1 MSRVQQVAG
10 ARFEQWVEAQLL
22 VARSRGLLVH
32 AEHTQAVARVI
43 RGKVVYAA
51 PGVAD
56 YVLCLRDGRYAA
68 VEAKACDGPRLYR
81 SRIGPLQARH
91 LDAVARGGALA
102 LLIVEFSGAAIER
115 FAVPWIDVPWAR
127 ARSADSASVA
137 DLVSWRIAP
146 GSCYLERFVWGPS

>member
-1 MSRVQQVAG
+1 MSRVQQAAG
-10 ARFEQWVEAQLL
+10 ARFEQWVEAQHV
-22 VARSRGLLVH
+22 VARNRGLLVH

-56 YVLCLRDGRYAA
+56 YVLCLAGGRYAA

-81 SRIGPLQARH
+81 SRIGSIQARH

-102 LLIVEFSGAAIER
+102 LLIVKYVGIDY
-115 FAVPWIDVPWAR
+115 FAVPWREVPWER
-127 ARSADSASVA
+127 ARSADSVSAASLA
-137 DLVSWRIAP
+137 SWRIAP
-146 GSCYLERFVWGPS
+146 GSCYLKRFVERSS